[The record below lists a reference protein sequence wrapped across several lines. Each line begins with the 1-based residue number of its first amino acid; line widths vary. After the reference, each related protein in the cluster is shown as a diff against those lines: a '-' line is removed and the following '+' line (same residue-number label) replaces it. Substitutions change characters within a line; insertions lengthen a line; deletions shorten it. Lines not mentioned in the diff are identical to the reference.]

1 MTVRLLQHW
10 RRLLKLLLGYGCKG
24 FWATCTSFKNAP
36 AGAAT
41 RLRMSRLPVN
51 ASWVEA
57 LPDGHQGTWR
67 TLQVMAFLVR
77 KDYQSRF
84 VNGFVSQLLHR
95 AQRINAVSALFFYAR
110 DAIRFIDDPPGI
122 EKVSDFEHT
131 TRAGAGDCDDKAVWL
146 ATALFSIDTPARFA
160 VQSYGA
166 TWDHVFIEYY
176 DFNLW
181 RWVALD
187 PTADGHTGLI
197 AGPGW
202 RQPLGPEGYETT
214 FQI

>member
-1 MTVRLLQHW
+1 MS
-10 RRLLKLLLGYGCKG
+10 KL
-24 FWATCTSFKNAP
+24 P
-36 AGAAT
+36 D
-41 RLRMSRLPVN
+41 N

-77 KDYQSRF
+77 KDYRSPF
-84 VNGFVSQLLHR
+84 VRGFVSQLLHR
-95 AQRINAVSALFFYAR
+95 AQRLRPAAALFFYAR
-110 DAIRFIDDPPGI
+110 DEIRFQDDPAGI

-131 TRAGAGDCDDKAVWL
+131 TRAGAGDCDDKATWL
-146 ATALFSIDTPARFA
+146 ATALFSIDAPARFI
-160 VQSYGA
+160 VQSYGQ

-176 DFNLW
+176 DFELW
-181 RWVALD
+181 QWVALD

-202 RQPLGPEGYETT
+202 RQPLGPQGHEAIY
-214 FQI
+214 QI